1 MQTPTTQHRVV
12 GVLLAAGQ
20 GSRYGM
26 PKVLAHQG
34 AWLRTAVAA
43 LRGGGCSRV
52 IVVLGAAD
60 TEVPHGAEIVYAPDW
75 REGVGASL
83 RAGLTAASA
92 DPGADYAAIHLVDLP
107 DVHAD
112 AVARVIAAAAATE
125 SGLARAHYGAS
136 PGHPVVMARAHW
148 AAVAATAAGDEGALP
163 YLREH
168 AGRVRRV
175 DCGDLATGE
184 DRDTS

>member
-26 PKVLAHQG
+26 PKVLANQG
-34 AWLRTAVAA
+34 AWLRSAVAA
-43 LRGGGCSRV
+43 LRDGGCSRV

-60 TEVPHGAEIVYAPDW
+60 TAVPDGAEAVYAAGW

-83 RAGLTAASA
+83 RAGLAAAA
-92 DPGADYAAIHLVDLP
+92 DDPDADYAAVHLVDLP
-107 DVHAD
+107 DVRAD
-112 AVARVIAAAAATE
+112 AVARVVAAAAATE
-125 SGLARAHYGAS
+125 SGLARAFYGAD
-136 PGHPVVMARAHW
+136 PGHPVVMARVHW
-148 AAVAATAAGDEGALP
+148 AAVSRSAAGDLGALP

-168 AGRVRRV
+168 AGLVRRV
-175 DCGDLATGE
+175 DCHDLATGA
-184 DRDTS
+184 DRDTR